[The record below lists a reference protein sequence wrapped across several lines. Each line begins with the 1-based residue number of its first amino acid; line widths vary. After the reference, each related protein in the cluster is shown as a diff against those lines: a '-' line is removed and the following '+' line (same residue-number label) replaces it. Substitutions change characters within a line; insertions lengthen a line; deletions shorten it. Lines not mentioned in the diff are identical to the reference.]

1 MIPSKALE
9 KIFEKNTQ
17 WIDIVKSFGCNRDT
31 SQDIVQE
38 MYFKVQK
45 RLDKGTDIQYSED
58 DINYYYIFKVLRSL
72 FLDLKRKESKVVIFN
87 IEDRPSYFNDYD
99 VNYDFAYEKVKKE
112 LSKLYWYDR
121 KVYSLLD
128 GNESVAKLSR
138 KTNISYHSL
147 YNTYRRVLDK
157 LKKVL

>member
-9 KIFEKNTQ
+9 KIFKKNTQ

-45 RLDKGTDIQYSED
+45 RLEKGTDIQYNED

-72 FLDLKRKESKVVIFN
+72 FLDLKRKESKVKIVELGE
-87 IEDRPSYFNDYD
+87 IENSELDI
-99 VNYDFAYEKVKKE
+99 NYEDAYEAVTE
-112 LSKLYWYDR
+112 EINTLFWYDR
-121 KVYSLLD
+121 KVYEIIDNGKSIS
-128 GNESVAKLSR
+128 ELSR
-138 KTNISYHSL
+138 QTNISYYSL
-147 YNTYRRVLDK
+147 YNTYKKVKNK
-157 LKKVL
+157 LKHLL

>member
-45 RLDKGTDIQYSED
+45 RLEKGTDIQYSED
-58 DINYYYIFKVLRSL
+58 DINYYYVFKVLRSL
-72 FLDLKRKESKVVIFN
+72 FLDLKRKESKVQIVELGE
-87 IEDRPSYFNDYD
+87 IEKCELDI
-99 VNYDFAYEKVKKE
+99 NYEDAYEAVTE
-112 LSKLYWYDR
+112 EINTLFWYDR
-121 KVYSLLD
+121 KVYEIID
-128 GNESVAKLSR
+128 GGKSISELSR
-138 KTNISYHSL
+138 QTNISYYSL
-147 YNTYRRVLDK
+147 YNTYKKVKNK
-157 LKKVL
+157 LKHLL

>member
-45 RLDKGTDIQYSED
+45 RLEKGTDIQYNED

-72 FLDLKRKESKVVIFN
+72 FLDLKRKESKVKIVELGE
-87 IEDRPSYFNDYD
+87 IENCELDI
-99 VNYDFAYEKVKKE
+99 NYEDAYEAVTE
-112 LSKLYWYDR
+112 EINTLFWYDR
-121 KVYSLLD
+121 KVYEIIDNGKSIS
-128 GNESVAKLSR
+128 ELSR
-138 KTNISYHSL
+138 QTNISYYSL
-147 YNTYRRVLDK
+147 YNTYKKVKNK
-157 LKKVL
+157 LKHLL

>member
-45 RLDKGTDIQYSED
+45 RLEKGTDIQYSED
-58 DINYYYIFKVLRSL
+58 DINYYYVFKVLRSL
-72 FLDLKRKESKVVIFN
+72 FLDLKRKESKVQIVELGE
-87 IEDRPSYFNDYD
+87 IENCELDI
-99 VNYDFAYEKVKKE
+99 NYEDAYEAVTDE
-112 LSKLYWYDR
+112 INTLFWYDR
-121 KVYSLLD
+121 KVYEIID
-128 GNESVAKLSR
+128 GGKSISELSR
-138 KTNISYHSL
+138 QTNISYYSL
-147 YNTYRRVLDK
+147 YNTYKKVKNK
-157 LKKVL
+157 LKHLL

>member
-45 RLDKGTDIQYSED
+45 RLEKGTDIQYSED
-58 DINYYYIFKVLRSL
+58 DINYYYVFKVLRSL
-72 FLDLKRKESKVVIFN
+72 FLDLKRKESKVQIVELGE
-87 IEDRPSYFNDYD
+87 IENCELDI
-99 VNYDFAYEKVKKE
+99 NYEDAYEAVAE
-112 LSKLYWYDR
+112 EINTLFWYDR
-121 KVYSLLD
+121 KVYEIID
-128 GNESVAKLSR
+128 GGKSISELSR
-138 KTNISYHSL
+138 QTNISYYSL
-147 YNTYRRVLDK
+147 YNTYKKVKNK
-157 LKKVL
+157 LKHLL

>member
-45 RLDKGTDIQYSED
+45 RLEKGTDIQYSED
-58 DINYYYIFKVLRSL
+58 DINYYYVFKVLRSL
-72 FLDLKRKESKVVIFN
+72 FLDLKRKESKVQIVELGE
-87 IEDRPSYFNDYD
+87 IENCELDI
-99 VNYDFAYEKVKKE
+99 NYEDAYEAVIDE
-112 LSKLYWYDR
+112 INTLFWYDR
-121 KVYSLLD
+121 KVYEIID
-128 GNESVAKLSR
+128 GGKSISELSR
-138 KTNISYHSL
+138 QTNISYYSL
-147 YNTYRRVLDK
+147 YNTYKKVKNK
-157 LKKVL
+157 LKHLL

>member
-45 RLDKGTDIQYSED
+45 RLEKGTDIQYSED
-58 DINYYYIFKVLRSL
+58 DINYYYVFKVLRSL
-72 FLDLKRKESKVVIFN
+72 FLDLKRKESKVQIVELGE
-87 IEDRPSYFNDYD
+87 IENCELDI
-99 VNYDFAYEKVKKE
+99 NYEDAYEAVTE
-112 LSKLYWYDR
+112 EINTLFWYDR
-121 KVYSLLD
+121 KVYEIID
-128 GNESVAKLSR
+128 GGKSISELSR
-138 KTNISYHSL
+138 QTNISYYSL
-147 YNTYRRVLDK
+147 YNTYKKAKNK
-157 LKKVL
+157 LKHLL

>member
-45 RLDKGTDIQYSED
+45 RLEKGTDIQYSED

-72 FLDLKRKESKVVIFN
+72 FLDLKRKESKVQIVELGE
-87 IEDRPSYFNDYD
+87 IENCELDI
-99 VNYDFAYEKVKKE
+99 NYEDAYEAVAE
-112 LSKLYWYDR
+112 EINTLFWYDR
-121 KVYSLLD
+121 KVYEIID
-128 GNESVAKLSR
+128 GGKSISELSR
-138 KTNISYHSL
+138 QTNISYYSL
-147 YNTYRRVLDK
+147 YNTYKKVKNK
-157 LKKVL
+157 LKHLL

>member
-45 RLDKGTDIQYSED
+45 RLEKGTDIQYNED

-72 FLDLKRKESKVVIFN
+72 FLDLKRKESKVKIVELGE
-87 IEDRPSYFNDYD
+87 IENSELDI
-99 VNYDFAYEKVKKE
+99 NYEDAYEAVTE
-112 LSKLYWYDR
+112 EINTLFWYDR
-121 KVYSLLD
+121 KVYEIIDNGKSIS
-128 GNESVAKLSR
+128 ELSR
-138 KTNISYHSL
+138 QTNISYYSL
-147 YNTYRRVLDK
+147 YNTYKKVKNK
-157 LKKVL
+157 LKHLL